1 MTEARPAAG
10 DGPTASMRSS
20 PPLGASTYNTIT
32 NGSFYGPTVQAGTI
46 HGGVHVHEAVLD
58 PLIPRQLL
66 PVPAAFTDRE
76 EDLDALTNQIGEVPD
91 YAVRIVVI
99 NGPGGVGK
107 TTLGNRLLHMLA
119 AKYAG
124 GQLYA
129 DLRGYSPEGPSST
142 GEILSRFL
150 RSLHPGAQPTSTE
163 ELAAW
168 WRSTTARPARPV
180 SILLDNA
187 RRAAQVQSLLPG
199 GSGHLIVVTSR
210 SPLAELAPQGALL
223 HRLGPF
229 DHAAAQQ
236 YLTRCL
242 GDQRVAREP
251 GAAAQITRLAAG
263 SPMAIALTV
272 THLAADPDR
281 PLAELASGAPASSP
295 HPPLTHQEA
304 AVTHALDR
312 SYWSL
317 PRSTPAPA
325 VYRRMGS
332 LFALDFDVPLT
343 AAVCNLTRSEAEAA
357 LDQLHELN
365 LIELRGEVS
374 SRGRVYR
381 FHDIARVHARARATR
396 EATFGEPEEVLQRAL
411 DFYLATAST
420 AERILTPTHRPLRRD
435 YVYPPAEPIEFP
447 DDATALTWLYAQRD
461 NVLHALRA
469 AVAAGLDRPTW
480 QLTHAIWPL
489 LRSSHDYELWS
500 ESHERGL
507 QAARRCE
514 DREAEVEMLNTWGV
528 GLRGAGK
535 FEAAARTFTAVLQ
548 IAREEQDRR
557 AESQALHELGAV
569 NLHGGDPAEAEA
581 FLLQARQQRTELA
594 RTSESE
600 PDRLTYTRAVAI
612 TNICL
617 GQAQLELGRG
627 AAAIETLTAARS
639 TLLEVEDWFDAA
651 RALAWLARACAAA
664 DDPGKGEEYGR
675 LAVAECDVSGSARW
689 RAHSRELLGHT
700 LRDSGR
706 PDLARCVYEEAIA
719 IYSAVSRRDE
729 SRVRQALQD
738 LS

>member
-1 MTEARPAAG
+1 
-10 DGPTASMRSS
+10 MRSS
-20 PPLGASTYNTIT
+20 PPPGASTYNTIT
-32 NGSFYGPTVQAGTI
+32 NGTFVGPTVQAGTI
-46 HGGVHVHEAVLD
+46 HGGVHVHAAVLA

-66 PVPAAFTDRE
+66 PIPATFTDRK
-76 EDLDALTNQIGEVPD
+76 EDLDALTSQIGEVPD

-107 TTLGNRLLHMLA
+107 TTLGNRLLHVLA
-119 AKYAG
+119 SEYAG

-129 DLRGYSPEGPSST
+129 DLRGYAAEGPAST
-142 GEILSRFL
+142 NEILSRFL
-150 RSLHPGAQPTSTE
+150 RSLHPGAQPASTE

-168 WRSTTARPARPV
+168 WRSATARPGQRV

-187 RRAAQVQSLLPG
+187 RRAAQVQCLLPG
-199 GSGHLIVVTSR
+199 GSGHLVVVTSR
-210 SPLAELAPQGALL
+210 SILAELAPDGALL

-242 GDQRVAREP
+242 GDHRVAREP

-281 PLAELASGAPASSP
+281 PLADLASGAASSAP
-295 HPPLTHQEA
+295 ADSAHPSLTHQEA
-304 AVTHALDR
+304 AVTQALDR

-317 PRSTPAPA
+317 PRSTAAPA

-343 AAVCNLTRSEAEAA
+343 AAVCNLSRSEAEAA
-357 LDQLHELN
+357 LDQLRELK
-365 LIELRGEVS
+365 LIELRGKVS

-381 FHDIARVHARARATR
+381 FHDIAREHARARATM

-420 AERILTPTHRPLRRD
+420 AERMLTRTHRPLRRD
-435 YVYPPAEPIEFP
+435 YVYPPADPVGFP
-447 DDATALTWLYAQRD
+447 DDATALAWLYAQRD
-461 NVLHALRA
+461 NVLRALRA

-480 QLTHAIWPL
+480 QLAHAIWPL
-489 LRSSHDYELWS
+489 LRSSHDYELWFV
-500 ESHERGL
+500 SHELGL
-507 QAARRCE
+507 QAARRCQ
-514 DREAEVEMLNTWGV
+514 DREAEVEMLSTWGV

-535 FEAAARTFTAVLQ
+535 FKDAARTFTAVLQ

-617 GQAQLELGRG
+617 GQAQLELGH
-627 AAAIETLTAARS
+627 ATAAIETLTAARS

-664 DDPGKGEEYGR
+664 DDAGKGEEYGR
-675 LAVAECDVSGSARW
+675 LAVAECDASGSARW

-700 LRDSGR
+700 HRGSGR
-706 PDLARCVYEEAIA
+706 PDLARSVYEEAIA

>member
-1 MTEARPAAG
+1 
-10 DGPTASMRSS
+10 MRSS

-32 NGSFYGPTVQAGTI
+32 NGTFYGPTVQAGTI

-58 PLIPRQLL
+58 PLIPRQLF

-76 EDLDALTNQIGEVPD
+76 DDLDVLTSQIGEVPD

-107 TTLGNRLLHMLA
+107 TSLGNRLLHVLA
-119 AKYAG
+119 AEYTG

-129 DLRGYSPEGPSST
+129 DLLGYAAEGPAST
-142 GEILSRFL
+142 SEILSRFL
-150 RSLHPGAQPTSTE
+150 RSLHPGAQPTSAE

-168 WRSTTARPARPV
+168 WRSATARPGQRV

-210 SPLAELAPQGALL
+210 STLAELAPDGALL

-229 DHAAAQQ
+229 DHDAAQQ

-251 GAAAQITRLAAG
+251 DAAAQITRLAAG

-272 THLAADPDR
+272 THLAANPDQ
-281 PLAELASGAPASSP
+281 PLAELASGAASSAPADSP
-295 HPPLTHQEA
+295 HPSLTHQEA

-343 AAVCNLTRSEAEAA
+343 AAVCNLSRSEAEAA
-357 LDQLHELN
+357 LDQLHELK

-374 SRGRVYR
+374 SRGQVYR
-381 FHDIARVHARARATR
+381 FHDITRDHARARATM

-411 DFYLATAST
+411 DFYLATASM

-447 DDATALTWLYAQRD
+447 DDATALAWLYAQRD
-461 NVLHALRA
+461 NMLHALRA
-469 AVAAGLDRPTW
+469 AAAGLDRPTW

-500 ESHERGL
+500 ESHELGL
-507 QAARRCE
+507 QAARRCQ

-535 FEAAARTFTAVLQ
+535 FEEAAQTFTAVLQ
-548 IAREEQDRR
+548 IAREEQDHR

-581 FLLQARQQRTELA
+581 FLLQARQQRTKLA

-617 GQAQLELGRG
+617 GQAQLELGR
-627 AAAIETLTAARS
+627 ATKAIETLTAARS

-651 RALAWLARACAAA
+651 RALAWLARAYAAGG
-664 DDPGKGEEYGR
+664 DPGKGEEYGR
-675 LAVAECDVSGSARW
+675 LAVAECDASGSARW

-700 LRDSGR
+700 LRDSRR
-706 PDLARCVYEEAIA
+706 PDLARSLYGEAIT
-719 IYSAVSRRDE
+719 ICSAVSRRDE

-738 LS
+738 IS